1 MFDWL
6 TNSTA
11 IIIIILPVV
20 VFVLT
25 LFLARFKFRK
35 PQRRIMLAADLST
48 IFLIIAV
55 HFFMIVI
62 FNRSFLLYILLFLF
76 ILGIVIVVL
85 AAKKEGEIQFRK
97 ILRGYWRLCF
107 FIFALLYVVLYLYG
121 IIYSLI
127 LLF

>member
-11 IIIIILPVV
+11 IIIILPVV

-107 FIFALLYVVLYLYG
+107 FIFALLYVVFYLYG

>member
-11 IIIIILPVV
+11 IIIILPVV

>member
-11 IIIIILPVV
+11 IIIILPVV

-97 ILRGYWRLCF
+97 ILRGY
-107 FIFALLYVVLYLYG
+107 
-121 IIYSLI
+121 
-127 LLF
+127 

>member
-11 IIIIILPVV
+11 IIIILPVV

-121 IIYSLI
+121 IIYSLT

>member
-11 IIIIILPVV
+11 IIIILPLV

>member
-11 IIIIILPVV
+11 IIIILPVV

-25 LFLARFKFRK
+25 LFLACFKFRK

-107 FIFALLYVVLYLYG
+107 FIFALLYVVFYLYG

>member
-25 LFLARFKFRK
+25 LFVARFKFRK

>member
-6 TNSTA
+6 TNSTV
-11 IIIIILPVV
+11 IIIILPVV

>member
-11 IIIIILPVV
+11 IIIILPVV

-25 LFLARFKFRK
+25 LFVARFKFRK

-121 IIYSLI
+121 IIYSLT

>member
-11 IIIIILPVV
+11 IIIILPVV

-107 FIFALLYVVLYLYG
+107 FIFALL
-121 IIYSLI
+121 
-127 LLF
+127 